1 MHFTL
6 NHSKYAFWTHDR
18 WVPITLLVRLSVRSQ
33 FGSKFWTWWDWMAV
47 IVLTFMAERIVW
59 NPSVPWPTLFCFT
72 MVSFRSLLPTF
83 NKSTLT
89 CPHKHT
95 TLITLTKICSFLYSQ
110 LIYCIKLWV
119 WSYTY
124 VKEIARLRLKLLY
137 PSNNMLRKAS
147 LYTTMLWKIYRLAIY
162 VLKHL
167 FKSHISLYLSKKRP
181 MPLWLL

>member
-1 MHFTL
+1 MIVSQSVSQSVSQWEADL
-6 NHSKYAFWTHDR
+6 NLNFESSEY
-18 WVPITLLVRLSVRSQ
+18 
-33 FGSKFWTWWDWMAV
+33 WMAV

-72 MVSFRSLLPTF
+72 MLSFRSLFSSF
-83 NKSTLT
+83 NKSTRT
-89 CPHKHT
+89 CPHQHT
-95 TLITLTKICSFLYSQ
+95 TLITLNKICSFLYSG

-124 VKEIARLRLKLLY
+124 VKEITRLRLKLLY

-162 VLKHL
+162 FLKHL
-167 FKSHISLYLSKKRP
+167 FKSHLFLIFV
-181 MPLWLL
+181 